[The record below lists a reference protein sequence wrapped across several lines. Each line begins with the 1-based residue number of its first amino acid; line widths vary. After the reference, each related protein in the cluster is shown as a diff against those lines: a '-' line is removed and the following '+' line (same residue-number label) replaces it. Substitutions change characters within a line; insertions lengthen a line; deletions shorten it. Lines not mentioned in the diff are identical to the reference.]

1 VRLVGEPI
9 RQLVEFARRIGD
21 GSWSM
26 RLACSGRDELSLLGG
41 ELNAMAERLESAAR
55 KVAAETEA
63 RIAAVDQLRHA
74 DRLRTVGQLTSGI
87 AHELG
92 TPLNVVSG
100 RARMILSG
108 EEETRGQVQS
118 AARVIVEQTERMTS
132 IVRQLL
138 DFARR
143 RSLDKQW
150 VDLAELCRHTV
161 ALLQPLAR
169 RGGVRL
175 DGPAP
180 APTVR
185 IEADP
190 SQLQQALTNLV
201 VNAVQ
206 VSLPEKRV
214 SVELLEHQRPPA
226 FPRRDGG
233 FAEIRVCD
241 EGPGISPEHL
251 PAIFDPFFTTKPV
264 GEGTGLGLSVA
275 TGIVQEHG
283 GWIEVTTEFG
293 KGSRF
298 GIWLPCEVARERT
311 HPDRR

>member
-1 VRLVGEPI
+1 
-9 RQLVEFARRIGD
+9 
-21 GSWSM
+21 
-26 RLACSGRDELSLLGG
+26 
-41 ELNAMAERLESAAR
+41 
-55 KVAAETEA
+55 
-63 RIAAVDQLRHA
+63 
-74 DRLRTVGQLTSGI
+74 
-87 AHELG
+87 
-92 TPLNVVSG
+92 
-100 RARMILSG
+100 MILSG
-108 EEETRGQVQS
+108 EEDTPEQVHN
-118 AARVIVEQTERMTS
+118 AARVIVEQTERMTR

-143 RSLDKQW
+143 RNLDKQS

-180 APTVR
+180 GPTVR

-206 VSLPEKRV
+206 VSPRGKRV
-214 SVELLEHQRPPA
+214 SVELLEHKRPPA
-226 FPRRDGG
+226 LGFPRRVGSC
-233 FAEIRVCD
+233 AEIRVCD

-293 KGSRF
+293 KGSSF
-298 GIWLPCEVARERT
+298 GIWLPCEVADERP